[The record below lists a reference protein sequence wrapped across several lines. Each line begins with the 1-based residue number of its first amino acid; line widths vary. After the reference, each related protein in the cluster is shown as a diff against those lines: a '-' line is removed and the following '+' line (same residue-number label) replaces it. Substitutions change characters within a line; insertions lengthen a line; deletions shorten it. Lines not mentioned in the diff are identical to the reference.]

1 MQRVNLGRKP
11 DLGGFHLTYIRSVCT
26 YVDMEVQHIT
36 PWQNPLLAQPPVQHS
51 LQELIQAL
59 FHPKPLVAP
68 LASPMPVQPGFFV
81 APTRIPRR
89 RYTKEQW
96 LERLTAEDLG
106 KVSRE
111 LLLSALQ
118 AKGITFNVKEM
129 AVLAKTDEETIRRRT
144 KDGSIRKASGLRH
157 IRVHYDVFF
166 RWLKGESPKTT

>member
-1 MQRVNLGRKP
+1 
-11 DLGGFHLTYIRSVCT
+11 
-26 YVDMEVQHIT
+26 MEVQHIT
-36 PWQNPLLAQPPVQHS
+36 PWKNPLLAQAPVQHS
-51 LQELIQAL
+51 LQEMIQAFL
-59 FHPKPLVAP
+59 NPKPLVAP
-68 LASPMPVQPGFFV
+68 LAPPMPVQTGFFV

-89 RYTKEQW
+89 SYTKEQC

-106 KVSRE
+106 KLSRE
-111 LLLSALQ
+111 LLLGALQ